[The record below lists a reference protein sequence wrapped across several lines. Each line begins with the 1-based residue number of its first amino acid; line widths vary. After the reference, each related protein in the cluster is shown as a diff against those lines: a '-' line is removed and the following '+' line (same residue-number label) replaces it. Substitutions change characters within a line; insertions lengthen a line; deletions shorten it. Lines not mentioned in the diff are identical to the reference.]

1 MTMRRLTRQA
11 LLLVLVAV
19 ASYSAAAI
27 AQSIVE
33 RARTQS
39 GREVILR
46 NDGSWIDAD
55 TPAPAAPRS
64 GPPHQALNNG
74 APASPAAASNAVIV
88 HRPEDARVQLSLR
101 RGGFRFWYNSTKWRA
116 SPANAD
122 GRVQLQL
129 TGHEAYIVLIPEGTP
144 LPIPQLRT
152 VALENARQSGGDAR
166 IVAEEMRRV
175 GGREVLLMQIN
186 VTLGGSPVAFLG
198 YYYGDPRGSIQ
209 AVGYTSLDDLPRYRA
224 ALLDGLAGLDL
235 NR

>member
-1 MTMRRLTRQA
+1 MTAPGSTPIRQ
-11 LLLVLVAV
+11 
-19 ASYSAAAI
+19 
-27 AQSIVE
+27 
-33 RARTQS
+33 
-39 GREVILR
+39 
-46 NDGSWIDAD
+46 
-55 TPAPAAPRS
+55 PRQPR
-64 GPPHQALNNG
+64 GP
-74 APASPAAASNAVIV
+74 V
-88 HRPEDARVQLSLR
+88 H
-101 RGGFRFWYNSTKWRA
+101 
-116 SPANAD
+116 
-122 GRVQLQL
+122 
-129 TGHEAYIVLIPEGTP
+129 PEGTP